1 MIVECPNCQT
11 KFNLPDEKVGP
22 DGAKVRCGVCK
33 TVFSVEPP
41 EPDDFPGFGESG
53 AKPIWA
59 TAEDDEPPGREAEP
73 ERMRDRFEDVRP
85 STADFDDLGFAKPE
99 KAGLSKLSSLSK
111 LSKILML
118 AGLLVV
124 MLGGAYGTG
133 AYFFEFWPFSKKAVK
148 SAMEEPIPAA
158 VQQAPQPQTPA
169 PAMPSMED
177 RLQNLPIVEYTQ
189 YLVDNPKIG
198 KLYVIEGAVEN
209 KNATDVGWVK
219 VKASLANDKGE
230 VILSK
235 EIDAG
240 PKVPNYEL
248 KFLSKNDLDARLSS
262 KQEILFNNGDVKPG
276 EKIPFMVVFE
286 NIPPETKEYS
296 LQVTSFQ
303 DVAPPATQ
311 GGQQPAAATP
321 AQHPEGK

>member
-33 TVFSVEPP
+33 TVFTVEPP

-53 AKPIWA
+53 AKPAWSA
-59 TAEDDEPPGREAEP
+59 SDEEERP
-73 ERMRDRFEDVRP
+73 EREDEFDSERRKDRFEDVRP
-85 STADFDDLGFAKPE
+85 STADFDELGLTKPD
-99 KAGLSKLSSLSK
+99 KPRFSKLA
-111 LSKILML
+111 KILAL
-118 AGLLVV
+118 SGLLVV
-124 MLGGAYGTG
+124 MLGGSYATA
-133 AYFFEFWPFSKKAVK
+133 AYFFEFWPFSKKPAK

-158 VQQAPQPQTPA
+158 VQQAPQTQA
-169 PAMPSMED
+169 AAAALPSMEE
-177 RLQNLPIVEYTQ
+177 RLENLPIVDYTQ

-219 VKASLANDKGE
+219 VKASLSNDKGE

-248 KFLSKNDLDARLSS
+248 KFLSKTDLDARLTS

-303 DVAPPATQ
+303 DVAPPAA
-311 GGQQPAAATP
+311 GAPAPAAAPASPP
-321 AQHPEGK
+321 AQHSEGK